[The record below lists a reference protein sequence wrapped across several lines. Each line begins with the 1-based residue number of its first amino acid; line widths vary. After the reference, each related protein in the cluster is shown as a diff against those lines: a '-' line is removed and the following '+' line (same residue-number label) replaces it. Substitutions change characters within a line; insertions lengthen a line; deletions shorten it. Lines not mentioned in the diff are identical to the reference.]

1 MARFLDVYLNTD
13 LVGQL
18 EQDNSG
24 TLRFRYDAS
33 WLGSNKAFPLS
44 VSLPLQDA
52 PFNRRECRPFF
63 AGLLPEETQRE
74 LVAGAFGIS
83 KQNDFALL
91 DKIGGECAGAVS
103 LMQPG
108 EQPNAAGWSTKA
120 LSLDDLEHR
129 ILELPRKPLLAGQQG
144 LRLSLAGAQ
153 SKMALV
159 VEDGG
164 YGIPLYGAPST
175 HIIKPQSLHFSHLVE
190 NEFFCM
196 KLASDVGLN
205 AAQVEIGQAVKE
217 RFLQIKRYDRSP
229 SQDGEYERIHQEDFC
244 QALSYAPEL
253 KYQQEGGPGL
263 KQLFELIRRV
273 SAAPAV
279 DVLQLF
285 DVVTFNCLIGNGD
298 AHGKNF
304 SLLYSKAGTRL
315 APFYDLL
322 CTHAYP
328 ELDRC
333 FAMKIGKERDP
344 GKIRKSDWLALI
356 SETGLNAT
364 AALKRMAGLT
374 KKVHSAL
381 LRCTDP
387 CLGNQQV
394 INAIR
399 GNVDRMRRTLGFDT
413 L

>member
-164 YGIPLYGAPST
+164 YGIPL
-175 HIIKPQSLHFSHLVE
+175 
-190 NEFFCM
+190 
-196 KLASDVGLN
+196 
-205 AAQVEIGQAVKE
+205 
-217 RFLQIKRYDRSP
+217 
-229 SQDGEYERIHQEDFC
+229 
-244 QALSYAPEL
+244 
-253 KYQQEGGPGL
+253 
-263 KQLFELIRRV
+263 
-273 SAAPAV
+273 
-279 DVLQLF
+279 
-285 DVVTFNCLIGNGD
+285 
-298 AHGKNF
+298 
-304 SLLYSKAGTRL
+304 
-315 APFYDLL
+315 
-322 CTHAYP
+322 
-328 ELDRC
+328 
-333 FAMKIGKERDP
+333 
-344 GKIRKSDWLALI
+344 
-356 SETGLNAT
+356 
-364 AALKRMAGLT
+364 
-374 KKVHSAL
+374 
-381 LRCTDP
+381 
-387 CLGNQQV
+387 
-394 INAIR
+394 
-399 GNVDRMRRTLGFDT
+399 
-413 L
+413 

>member
-33 WLGSNKAFPLS
+33 WLGSTKAFPLS

-108 EQPNAAGWSTKA
+108 EQPNAAGWSIKA

-205 AAQVEIGQAVKE
+205 AAQVEIGQAVRE
-217 RFLQIKRYDRSP
+217 RFLQISR
-229 SQDGEYERIHQEDFC
+229 
-244 QALSYAPEL
+244 
-253 KYQQEGGPGL
+253 PG
-263 KQLFELIRRV
+263 
-273 SAAPAV
+273 
-279 DVLQLF
+279 
-285 DVVTFNCLIGNGD
+285 CL
-298 AHGKNF
+298 
-304 SLLYSKAGTRL
+304 
-315 APFYDLL
+315 
-322 CTHAYP
+322 
-328 ELDRC
+328 
-333 FAMKIGKERDP
+333 
-344 GKIRKSDWLALI
+344 
-356 SETGLNAT
+356 
-364 AALKRMAGLT
+364 
-374 KKVHSAL
+374 
-381 LRCTDP
+381 
-387 CLGNQQV
+387 
-394 INAIR
+394 
-399 GNVDRMRRTLGFDT
+399 
-413 L
+413 